1 MLRRAVD
8 ITPDDLIALQDLGP
22 ALLGISEYEEAVR
35 VNQQALELDLMSISR
50 WSDLVFAHYAQET
63 LMAL

>member
-1 MLRRAVD
+1 MLRRAVE

-22 ALLGISEYEEAVR
+22 ALLRISEYEEAVR

-50 WSDLVFAHYAQET
+50 WSD
-63 LMAL
+63 

>member
-50 WSDLVFAHYAQET
+50 WSDLAFAHYAQET